1 MEQIDLELLHWWLC
15 KCAKKNM
22 VSHLFSNFLGTSTA
36 VLYQQKNT
44 ASFAMTLQEVPH
56 LREGGVCVEV
66 LFCATEF
73 SAQCGSM
80 KDFLSHTACLPLS
93 DGE

>member
-22 VSHLFSNFLGTSTA
+22 VSHLFSNYSGTSTA
-36 VLYQQKNT
+36 VLPTEEYCFLCHDSLGST
-44 ASFAMTLQEVPH
+44 SPEIG
-56 LREGGVCVEV
+56 RVCVEV

-80 KDFLSHTACLPLS
+80 KDFLSHTASLPLS